1 MKNSRS
7 PAIFV
12 ALLVLVFLVAIPIL
26 ANGAPKKAVTLR
38 GEILDIGCYVS
49 RGLTGPEHKE
59 CATKCLANGVP
70 AGLITADSTV
80 YLLSQNH
87 DRAMDPTGYGPPD
100 PYELCKRNPATM
112 MEITG
117 FVWERKGYKELEV
130 KMARVAPTPSAATP

>member
-12 ALLVLVFLVAIPIL
+12 ALLVLVVLVAIPIL

-38 GEILDIGCYVS
+38 GEILDMGCYVS

-70 AGLITADSTV
+70 AGLMAADSTV
-80 YLLSQNH
+80 YLLSHNH
-87 DRAMDPTGYGPPD
+87 DREMDPTGYGTPD
-100 PYELCKRNPATM
+100 PFELCKRNPATI

-130 KMARVAPTPSAATP
+130 KRARVAPTPSPAAP